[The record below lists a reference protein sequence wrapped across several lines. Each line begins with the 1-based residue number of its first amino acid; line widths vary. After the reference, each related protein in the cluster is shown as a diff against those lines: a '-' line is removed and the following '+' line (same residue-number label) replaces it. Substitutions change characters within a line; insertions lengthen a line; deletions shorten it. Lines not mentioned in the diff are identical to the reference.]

1 MVEALSNS
9 HARGTLGDSG
19 FLRKHTINAESRMQR
34 GRTLCLSGA
43 RTRRNLAPPSFVI
56 AFALRA
62 EIDLLVSH
70 DKRRKSAALALGLAT
85 ACSPWRGAPGVRAS
99 RPLMATKKEFA
110 LDAVRT
116 DGWFERIGEGIGSF
130 QALCEIVGER
140 FFAFSII
147 VGARITALTVDRR
160 NPDQTL
166 VDFVVGATDDA
177 DLEPQRLSLA
187 DFRRRLVG
195 ALLVEE
201 DRDDPPPARET
212 DTEAIQLFIGVRF
225 LLLAPLY
232 GYSLRKL
239 TVATDG
245 ATLGASHDGEDEVF
259 DVPNFR
265 ARIRAHVQSE
275 LDRAQAGQRSAIDLS
290 KVAEAES
297 ASLKSEWSKVIQLLG
312 AWPAPLAIFLRTPEG
327 QMLAPDARALISKGL
342 GLLGSACVHLGE
354 VNQAEEVFRIGIQYA
369 QEGLAAADLFR
380 RLGEALLIADRAG
393 EAIGPLR
400 RALAFGGAANE
411 VMPLLGRAL
420 MRRHKNVAAYA
431 CLRSAIEAGVSER
444 DLSVELKELES
455 ALGPALTAW
464 KATRLGAG

>member
-1 MVEALSNS
+1 
-9 HARGTLGDSG
+9 
-19 FLRKHTINAESRMQR
+19 
-34 GRTLCLSGA
+34 
-43 RTRRNLAPPSFVI
+43 
-56 AFALRA
+56 
-62 EIDLLVSH
+62 
-70 DKRRKSAALALGLAT
+70 
-85 ACSPWRGAPGVRAS
+85 
-99 RPLMATKKEFA
+99 MATKKDFS

-166 VDFVVGATDDA
+166 VDFVVGASDEG
-177 DLEPQRLSLA
+177 DLEPQRLTLA

-201 DRDDPPPARET
+201 DRDDPPPTRET
-212 DTEAIQLFIGVRF
+212 DTEAIQLFIGVRY

-232 GYSLRKL
+232 GYSLRNL
-239 TVATDG
+239 AVTNDG
-245 ATLGASHDGEDEVF
+245 ATLSASHDGEEESF
-259 DVPNFR
+259 DVPLFR

-275 LDRAQAGQRSAIDLS
+275 LERSQAGQRSAIDLS

-297 ASLKSEWSKVIQLLG
+297 ASLKGEWTKVVQLLG

-369 QEGLAAADLFR
+369 QEGVAAADLFR
-380 RLGEALLIADRAG
+380 RLGEALLVAKRAG

-400 RALAFGGAANE
+400 RALAFGGTPNE

-420 MRRHKNVAAYA
+420 MQRKRYVAAYA
-431 CLRSAIEAGVSER
+431 CLRSAIEAGINER
-444 DLSVELKELES
+444 ELTGELKELEA

-464 KATRLGAG
+464 KATRLAAG